1 MDALKLVPVSDSY
14 AEAIAAFRAEFPA
27 VRERVTLD
35 PDRIPGLD
43 YLEKYDSVPEWLRF
57 CETMAGKVS
66 WYLSVRAGDGRVV
79 GALVL
84 RHRLEYD
91 DDDLEFASHFGYSI
105 RPSERR
111 KGYAKEQLRLGL
123 IQARELGMDKVRLI
137 CRDTNTGSNRTILA
151 NGGVYLDTLH
161 GEESGMNVNRYDI
174 PLA

>member
-27 VRERVTLD
+27 ARERVTLD

-43 YLEKYDSVPEWLRF
+43 FLEEYESVPEWLRF
-57 CETMAGKVS
+57 CETMAGKIS
-66 WYLSVRAGDGRVV
+66 WFLSVRADDGKIV

-91 DDDLEFASHFGYSI
+91 DDDPEFASHIGYSI

-123 IQARELGMDKVRLI
+123 IRARKLGLDKVRII
-137 CRDTNTGSNRTILA
+137 CRDTNAGSNRTILS
-151 NGGVYLDTLH
+151 NGGVYVDTLH